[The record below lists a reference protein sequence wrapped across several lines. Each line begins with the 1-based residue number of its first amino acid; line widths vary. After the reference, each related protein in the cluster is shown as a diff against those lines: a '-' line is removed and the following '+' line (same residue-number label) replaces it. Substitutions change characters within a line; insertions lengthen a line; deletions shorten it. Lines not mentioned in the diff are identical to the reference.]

1 MEIKWISRIFIFL
14 CGLFFFVAL
23 MVRVLFSNWD
33 LPGLFFLAASGLFLV
48 LAIALDRSSFWH
60 LLTAKT
66 TRRGLTVGAVLTIVA
81 TFLVGLNYGAT
92 FFPHKIDFT
101 KQKDHT
107 LSEFSKKIVKS
118 FSSKVE
124 MLYLQIPDE
133 NSKGADEA
141 VRLSFQKYL
150 DENPQFRMVKYN
162 LMEHPELVQKYKLND
177 QEQAMFVVYQDR
189 AERFYKTDENNI
201 SQALL
206 RLLKGRKTLYFSTG
220 HNELALN
227 NTNPRGISSLQKEV
241 QRLFY
246 ETEEINLEKEMIP
259 KNTAALVIMA
269 PEKNMSE
276 TFKKKVY
283 DFFENGGRLFVA
295 FDPVQNPDESGFLAD
310 FGLKMSSGV
319 VHQEQNALAN
329 VGSFMVSG
337 WVPQDS
343 KHPLVKS
350 MGRESPVMFYVSGS
364 LTEVMPHAHKISPLL
379 VSPDSTVLRK
389 GFTKQDP
396 EMGRGSYVL
405 FSAVQND
412 KGGLLLVSADS
423 DIFANQ
429 FLYQQM
435 NPSFM
440 FTVFS
445 YLTRDEDIVKLPDPA
460 SVAKDFL
467 VTDINFKLYVGL
479 FAIPL
484 PLFFLAMASFWWFRR
499 RWL

>member
-14 CGLFFFVAL
+14 CGLFFVVAL
-23 MVRVLFSNWD
+23 MTRVLFADWD
-33 LPGLFFLAASGLFLV
+33 LPGLFFLAASGIFLL
-48 LAIALDRSSFWH
+48 LAVILDRQSFWH

-66 TRRGLTVGAVLTIVA
+66 TRRGLSVGAVLLLLA
-81 TFLVGLNYGAT
+81 VGLGAVNYGAAY
-92 FFPHKIDFT
+92 FPHKIDFT

-107 LSEFSKKIVKS
+107 LSTFSKKIVKS
-118 FSSKVE
+118 FTDKVE

-141 VRLSFQKYL
+141 IRLSFQKYL
-150 DENPQFRMVKYN
+150 DENTNFTMLKYN
-162 LMEHPELVQKYKLND
+162 LMEHPELAQKYKLND
-177 QEQAMFVVYQDR
+177 QEQAMFVVYQGR

-201 SQALL
+201 TQALL

-220 HNELALN
+220 HNELALA
-227 NTNPRGISSLQKEV
+227 NTNPRGISSLKKEV
-241 QRLFY
+241 ERLFY
-246 ETEEINLEKEMIP
+246 DTEEVNLEKEMIP
-259 KNTAALVIMA
+259 KNAAALVIMA
-269 PEKNMSE
+269 PEKNLSE
-276 TFKKKVY
+276 TFKKKVK
-283 DFFENGGRLFVA
+283 DFFEQGGRLFVA
-295 FDPVQNPDESGFLAD
+295 FDPVQNPDESGFLND
-310 FGLKMSSGV
+310 YGLKMTSGV

-337 WVPQDS
+337 WVPEDS
-343 KHPLVKS
+343 QHPLVKS
-350 MGRESPVMFYVSGS
+350 MGRESPVMFYVTGS
-364 LTEVMPHAHKISPLL
+364 LTELMPHSTKISPLL

-389 GFTKQDP
+389 GFTKQDQ
-396 EMGRGSYVL
+396 EIGRGSYVL
-405 FSAVQND
+405 FSAVEND

-435 NPSFM
+435 NPNFM

-484 PLFFLAMASFWWFRR
+484 PLFFLVMASFWWFRR